1 MSPQKGS
8 LVSFEM
14 VLHFLSV
21 FQNEVFL
28 FYGSVLGPKSMNK
41 GCRLTFKDGFSG
53 LFHFLAGAPPFHF
66 FGWEIFPDKS

>member
-1 MSPQKGS
+1 MK
-8 LVSFEM
+8 F
-14 VLHFLSV
+14 F
-21 FQNEVFL
+21 

-66 FGWEIFPDKS
+66 FGWEIFPDKSFKEGERKNRVKGKKSK